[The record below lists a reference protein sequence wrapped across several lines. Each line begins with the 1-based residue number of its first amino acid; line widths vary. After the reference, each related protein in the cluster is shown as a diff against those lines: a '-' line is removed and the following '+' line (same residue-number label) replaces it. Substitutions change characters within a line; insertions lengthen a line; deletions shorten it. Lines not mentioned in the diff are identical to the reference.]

1 MIRYTWVD
9 ELKKDTL
16 VVINTGGSF
25 GSFGKDKVKMYTRV
39 ILKDGRSLNE
49 KIATLIRHF
58 SIIGFRVHP
67 NSIPISPQALQRKLR
82 KQVIGTLRKVRKET
96 KRDC

>member
-67 NSIPISPQALQRKLR
+67 HQSLLAYKHYNVANSKN
-82 KQVIGTLRKVRKET
+82 K
-96 KRDC
+96 